1 VAFISGILLVCVVLG
16 IVGFLVNEAAGDK
29 AGAWLRRYKEQ
40 SSTEPQDSLV
50 GHVGRVI
57 ANDDDAEFTKVR
69 VGMER
74 WNARCDDGEKLA
86 VGDEVEV
93 IAVTGLVLDVKA
105 HASE

>member
-1 VAFISGILLVCVVLG
+1 MALFSGILLVCVVLG
-16 IVGFLVNEAAGDK
+16 ITGFLINEAAGDK
-29 AGAWLRRYKEQ
+29 VGAWLRRYKQ
-40 SSTEPQDSLV
+40 SSSTEPQDSLV

-74 WNARCDDGEKLA
+74 WNARSDGGEKLA

-93 IAVTGLVLDVKA
+93 IGMSGLVLDVKV
-105 HASE
+105 HVSE

>member
-1 VAFISGILLVCVVLG
+1 MAFASGILLVCVVLG
-16 IVGFLVNEAAGDK
+16 IAGFLINEAAGDK

-50 GHVGRVI
+50 GNVGRVI

-74 WNARCDDGEKLA
+74 WNARSDGGEKLA

-93 IAVTGLVLDVKA
+93 LAINGLVLDVKV